1 LAAAVMRQA
10 SDTFGAPNSRAF
22 RSPTRLRL
30 GYCGSAGIHAYGS
43 FGTFGI
49 NLPGGGNLV
58 DE

>member
-49 NLPGGGNLV
+49 NLPGG
-58 DE
+58 ETW